1 MKDMKQLFL
10 IATAL
15 FITSIT
21 MAQRSPA
28 AIVQENLDAYNKRDI
43 EAFMQ
48 SFSDSIVVTNYADKA
63 IIAKGLTK
71 VRSVYQLLFDASP
84 NLHSTI
90 LNRIV
95 FDNKVIDHESITGR
109 LGATTPVELIAIYE
123 VKQDKI
129 VAMTFIR
136 KQ

>member
-1 MKDMKQLFL
+1 MKQLFL

-21 MAQRSPA
+21 MAQRSPV

-48 SFSDSIVVTNYADKA
+48 SFSDSIVVTNYADKSV
-63 IIAKGLTK
+63 IAKGLVQ
-71 VRSVYQLLFDASP
+71 VRAVYQSLFDASP
-84 NLHSTI
+84 QLHSTI

-95 FDNKVIDHESITGR
+95 FDNKVIDHESIVGR
-109 LGATTPVELIAIYE
+109 RGVKTPIELIAIYE
-123 VKQDKI
+123 VKHDKI